1 MGVRQLTDVKK
12 KKTQTNDKNFVK
24 QNDVKK
30 KN

>member
-1 MGVRQLTDVKK
+1 MGQLTDVKK